1 MKWQPSKAQASV
13 IKSNHAQ
20 YLINQK
26 FLRGVQGGSF
36 FKKRPPGRRRQ
47 EMKKII
53 LILGGI
59 RSGKSYFAEQK
70 AEFYSEKPVYIA
82 TSIPF
87 DNEMKL
93 RVAQHKKRRGNRYEL
108 IEASYDLTGPLGR
121 LKDRTVL
128 VDCLTLNL
136 SNRLMATEEYMD
148 LEELIETDEDYLKD
162 LYKIIKKNNLKVIF
176 VSNEVGAAPIEA
188 NELGRYFQDLQGR
201 WNRIM
206 AGYAD
211 EVYVVQA
218 GIPTLIKKGVAPPA
232 HSRSAGRRSFGGFT
246 SKVCRNNKV
255 SQDISKKEQVFP
267 FKISAPSYLLP
278 SGYIE
283 NVTYLMDKV
292 DDIQLL
298 IFDALKEDPLLKEE
312 SLTTL
317 EYLAKDS
324 GITYSVH
331 MPVKPELTAGFKER
345 LEASNFIIETLN
357 RLNISSYTFHYD
369 LPDGVKWGKAAKDE
383 IQSIEAAYIKFFR
396 ALKEKFP
403 GVDLSLENT
412 ETPLSALDRVIS
424 ECGIS
429 YCIDIGHLL
438 VQGRD
443 LTEIEPRLQ
452 RASVVHFHGWEE
464 KNGKKQD
471 HRPIVYNRKIFKQL
485 ESFPGILTI
494 ENYHKL
500 LYEKSLELLR
510 EYF

>member
-1 MKWQPSKAQASV
+1 
-13 IKSNHAQ
+13 
-20 YLINQK
+20 
-26 FLRGVQGGSF
+26 
-36 FKKRPPGRRRQ
+36 
-47 EMKKII
+47 MKKII

-87 DNEMKL
+87 DSEMKL
-93 RVAQHKKRRGNRYEL
+93 RVAEHKKRRSNRYQL

-121 LKDRTVL
+121 LKDRTIL

-148 LEELIETDEDYLKD
+148 LEEMIEIDENYLKD
-162 LYKIIKKNNLKVIF
+162 LYKIIDKNNLKVIF

-188 NELGRYFQDLQGR
+188 NQLGRYFQDLQGR

-206 AGYAD
+206 SGYAD

-218 GIPTLIKKGVAPPA
+218 GIPTLI
-232 HSRSAGRRSFGGFT
+232 
-246 SKVCRNNKV
+246 
-255 SQDISKKEQVFP
+255 KKEQVFP

-283 NVTYLMDKV
+283 NVTYLMDQV

-298 IFDALKEDPLLKEE
+298 IFDTYEECPLLKKE

-331 MPVKPELTAGFKER
+331 MPVKPKLTAEFIQR
-345 LEASNFIIETLN
+345 LESAFSIIETLN
-357 RLNISSYTFHYD
+357 RLNISSYTFHFD
-369 LPDGVKWGKAAKDE
+369 LPDGLKWEKLTKDE
-383 IQSIEAAYIKFFR
+383 VQSIEAVYIKFFK

-412 ETPLSALDRVIS
+412 ETPLSALDRVINES
-424 ECGIS
+424 SIS
-429 YCIDIGHLL
+429 YCIDIGHLMM
-438 VQGRD
+438 QERD
-443 LTEIEPRLQ
+443 LAEIKPHLQ
-452 RASVVHFHGWEE
+452 RASVIHLHGWEK

-471 HRPIVYNRKIFKQL
+471 HRPILYNRKIFKQL
-485 ESFPGILTI
+485 ESFSGILTI
-494 ENYHKL
+494 ENYHKS
-500 LYEKSLELLR
+500 LYEKSLKLLKQ
-510 EYF
+510 YF

>member
-1 MKWQPSKAQASV
+1 
-13 IKSNHAQ
+13 
-20 YLINQK
+20 
-26 FLRGVQGGSF
+26 
-36 FKKRPPGRRRQ
+36 
-47 EMKKII
+47 MKKII

-87 DNEMKL
+87 DAEMKL
-93 RVAQHKKRRGNRYEL
+93 RVAQHKKRRGNRFQL
-108 IEASYDLTGPLGR
+108 IEAPYDLTGPLRR

-162 LYKIIKKNNLKVIF
+162 LYKIIDKNNLKVIF

-188 NELGRYFQDLQGR
+188 NQLGRYFQDLQGR

-211 EVYVVQA
+211 EVFVLQA
-218 GIPTLIKKGVAPPA
+218 GIPSLIKKGGGTPA
-232 HSRSAGRRSFGGFT
+232 LFTVSRTPYFRGFI
-246 SKVCRNNKV
+246 SNVYRNNNV
-255 SQDISKKEQVFP
+255 SPGISKKERYFP

-278 SGYIE
+278 TGYIE
-283 NVTYLMDKV
+283 NVTYLMDQV

-298 IFDALKEDPLLKEE
+298 LFDAHEEDPLLKEE
-312 SLTTL
+312 TLTTL

-331 MPVKPELTAGFKER
+331 MPVKPKLTTGFQQR
-345 LEASNFIIETLN
+345 LESAYFIIEKLN
-357 RLNISSYTFHYD
+357 RLNISSYTFHFD
-369 LPDGVKWGKAAKDE
+369 LPDGVKWEKVTKDE
-383 IQSIEAAYIKFFR
+383 VQSIEAAYIKFFK
-396 ALKEKFP
+396 ALKERFP
-403 GVDLSLENT
+403 GIDISLENT
-412 ETPLSALDRVIS
+412 ETPLSALDGIINES
-424 ECGIS
+424 GIS

-443 LTEIEPRLQ
+443 IGELEPRLQ
-452 RASVVHFHGWEE
+452 RTSVIHFHGWEK

-471 HRPIVYNRKIFKQL
+471 HRPILYDRKIFKQL
-485 ESFPGILTI
+485 ESFPGVLTI
-494 ENYHKL
+494 ENYHKS

>member
-1 MKWQPSKAQASV
+1 V
-13 IKSNHAQ
+13 
-20 YLINQK
+20 
-26 FLRGVQGGSF
+26 
-36 FKKRPPGRRRQ
+36 
-47 EMKKII
+47 
-53 LILGGI
+53 
-59 RSGKSYFAEQK
+59 
-70 AEFYSEKPVYIA
+70 
-82 TSIPF
+82 
-87 DNEMKL
+87 
-93 RVAQHKKRRGNRYEL
+93 
-108 IEASYDLTGPLGR
+108 
-121 LKDRTVL
+121 
-128 VDCLTLNL
+128 
-136 SNRLMATEEYMD
+136 
-148 LEELIETDEDYLKD
+148 
-162 LYKIIKKNNLKVIF
+162 
-176 VSNEVGAAPIEA
+176 
-188 NELGRYFQDLQGR
+188 
-201 WNRIM
+201 

-218 GIPTLIKKGVAPPA
+218 GIPTLIKKGSATPT
-232 HSRSAGRRSFGGFT
+232 HSRSARCRSFGDVI

-255 SQDISKKEQVFP
+255 SPGISKKERCFP

-298 IFDALKEDPLLKEE
+298 VFDAHEEDPLLKEE

-331 MPVKPELTAGFKER
+331 MPVKPKLSEAFQQR
-345 LEASNFIIETLN
+345 LEAAYFIIETLN

-369 LPDGVKWGKAAKDE
+369 LPDGVVWEKVTKDK
-383 IQSIEAAYIKFFR
+383 IQSIEGTYIKFFK

-403 GVDLSLENT
+403 GSDLSLENT
-412 ETPLSALDRVIS
+412 ETPLSALDKIIC

-443 LTEIEPRLQ
+443 LAEIEPRLQ
-452 RASVVHFHGWEE
+452 QASVVHLHGWEE

-471 HRPIVYNRKIFKQL
+471 HRPILYDRKIFKQL
-485 ESFPGILTI
+485 ESFSGILTI

-500 LYEKSLELLR
+500 LYEKSLELLT

>member
-1 MKWQPSKAQASV
+1 
-13 IKSNHAQ
+13 
-20 YLINQK
+20 
-26 FLRGVQGGSF
+26 
-36 FKKRPPGRRRQ
+36 
-47 EMKKII
+47 MKKII

-87 DNEMKL
+87 DSEMKL
-93 RVAQHKKRRGNRYEL
+93 RVAQHKKRRGNRFQL
-108 IEASYDLTGPLGR
+108 IEAPYDLTGPLGR

-148 LEELIETDEDYLKD
+148 MEELIETDEDYLKD
-162 LYKIIKKNNLKVIF
+162 LYKIIEKNNLKVIF

-188 NELGRYFQDLQGR
+188 NQLGRYFQDLQGR

-218 GIPTLIKKGVAPPA
+218 GIPTPIKKGGGTPDLFTVSQMPYF
-232 HSRSAGRRSFGGFT
+232 RGFT
-246 SKVCRNNKV
+246 SKVCRNNNV
-255 SQDISKKEQVFP
+255 SPGISKKERYFP

-278 SGYIE
+278 TGYIE
-283 NVTYLMDKV
+283 NVTYLMDQV

-298 IFDALKEDPLLKEE
+298 LFDAHEEDPLLKEE
-312 SLTTL
+312 SLNTL

-331 MPVKPELTAGFKER
+331 MPVKPGLTAEFQQR
-345 LEASNFIIETLN
+345 LESAYFIIEKLN
-357 RLNISSYTFHYD
+357 RLNISSYTFHFD
-369 LPDGVKWGKAAKDE
+369 LPDEVKWEKVTKDE
-383 IQSIEAAYIKFFR
+383 VQPIEAAYIKFFK

-403 GVDLSLENT
+403 GIDISLENT
-412 ETPLSALDRVIS
+412 GTPLSALDRIIS
-424 ECGIS
+424 ESGIS

-443 LTEIEPRLQ
+443 LAEIEPRLQ
-452 RASVVHFHGWEE
+452 RASVIHLHGWE
-464 KNGKKQD
+464 KIKGKKQD
-471 HRPIVYNRKIFKQL
+471 HRPILYDRKIFTQL
-485 ESFPGILTI
+485 ESFTGILTI
-494 ENYHKL
+494 ENYHKS
-500 LYEKSLELLR
+500 LYEKSLELLT

>member
-1 MKWQPSKAQASV
+1 
-13 IKSNHAQ
+13 
-20 YLINQK
+20 
-26 FLRGVQGGSF
+26 
-36 FKKRPPGRRRQ
+36 
-47 EMKKII
+47 MKKIT

-59 RSGKSYFAEQK
+59 RSGKSYFAEKK
-70 AEFYSEKPVYIA
+70 AEFYSEKPGYIA

-87 DNEMKL
+87 DSEMKF

-108 IEASYDLTGPLGR
+108 IEAPYDLTGPLGR

-136 SNRLMATEEYMD
+136 SNRLMATEECMD
-148 LEELIETDEDYLKD
+148 LEKLIETDENYLKG
-162 LYKIIKKNNLKVIF
+162 LYEIINKNNLKVIF
-176 VSNEVGAAPIEA
+176 VSNEVGAAPVES
-188 NELGRYFQDLQGR
+188 NQLGRYFQDLQGR

-211 EVYVVQA
+211 EIYLVQA
-218 GIPTLIKKGVAPPA
+218 GIPTLIKKE
-232 HSRSAGRRSFGGFT
+232 
-246 SKVCRNNKV
+246 N
-255 SQDISKKEQVFP
+255 IFP
-267 FKISAPSYLLP
+267 FKISGPSYLMP

-298 IFDALKEDPLLKEE
+298 LFDALKEDPLLKKE

-331 MPVKPELTAGFKER
+331 MPVKPELTAGFKQR
-345 LEASNFIIETLN
+345 LEGAYSILEALN
-357 RLNISSYTFHYD
+357 RLKISSYTFHFD
-369 LPDGVKWGKAAKDE
+369 LPDGVAWEKVTKDE
-383 IQSIEAAYIKFFR
+383 IQSIEASYINFFR

-412 ETPLSALDRVIS
+412 ETPLSALDRVIG

-443 LTEIEPRLQ
+443 LAEIEPRLHQ
-452 RASVVHFHGWEE
+452 ASVVHLHGWEE

-471 HRPIVYNRKIFKQL
+471 HRPVLYDRKIFKLL
-485 ESFPGILTI
+485 ESFTGILTI

-500 LYEKSLELLR
+500 LYKKSLKLLR

>member
-1 MKWQPSKAQASV
+1 
-13 IKSNHAQ
+13 
-20 YLINQK
+20 
-26 FLRGVQGGSF
+26 
-36 FKKRPPGRRRQ
+36 
-47 EMKKII
+47 MKKII

-82 TSIPF
+82 TAIPF
-87 DNEMKL
+87 DSEMKL
-93 RVAQHKKRRGNRYEL
+93 RVAQHKKRRGNRYQL
-108 IEASYDLTGPLGR
+108 IEAPYDLTGPLER

-148 LEELIETDEDYLKD
+148 LEELIDTDEDYLKD
-162 LYKIIKKNNLKVIF
+162 LYKIIDKNNLKVIF
-176 VSNEVGAAPIEA
+176 VSNEVGASPIET
-188 NELGRYFQDLQGR
+188 NQLGRYFQDLQGR

-218 GIPTLIKKGVAPPA
+218 GIPTPIK
-232 HSRSAGRRSFGGFT
+232 RE
-246 SKVCRNNKV
+246 
-255 SQDISKKEQVFP
+255 QDFP

-278 SGYIE
+278 TGYIE
-283 NVTYLMDKV
+283 NVTYLMDQV

-298 IFDALKEDPLLKEE
+298 VFDAHQEDPLLKEE

-317 EYLAKDS
+317 EYLARDS

-331 MPVKPELTAGFKER
+331 MPVKPKLTAEFQQR
-345 LEASNFIIETLN
+345 LESAYFIIEKLN
-357 RLNISSYTFHYD
+357 RLNISSYTFHFD
-369 LPDGVKWGKAAKDE
+369 LPDGVKWEKVTKDE
-383 IQSIEAAYIKFFR
+383 VQSIEAAYIKFFK
-396 ALKEKFP
+396 ALKERFP
-403 GVDLSLENT
+403 DIDLSLENT
-412 ETPLSALDRVIS
+412 ETPLSALDRIIS
-424 ECGIS
+424 ESGIS

-443 LTEIEPRLQ
+443 LAEIEPRLQ
-452 RASVVHFHGWEE
+452 RASVIHFHGWEK
-464 KNGKKQD
+464 KNRKKQD
-471 HRPIVYNRKIFKQL
+471 HRPILYDRKIFKQL

-494 ENYHKL
+494 ENYHKS
-500 LYEKSLELLR
+500 LYEKSLKLLI

>member
-1 MKWQPSKAQASV
+1 LPPAARGALFEKTAP
-13 IKSNHAQ
+13 
-20 YLINQK
+20 LDPPQK
-26 FLRGVQGGSF
+26 LFISET
-36 FKKRPPGRRRQ
+36 KK
-47 EMKKII
+47 MKKII

-87 DNEMKL
+87 DSEMKL

-108 IEASYDLTGPLGR
+108 IEAPYDLTGPLGR

-136 SNRLMATEEYMD
+136 SNRLMAAEEYLD
-148 LEELIETDEDYLKD
+148 LEGLIEADEDYLKD
-162 LYKIIKKNNLKVIF
+162 LYEIIDKNNLKVIF

-188 NELGRYFQDLQGR
+188 NKLGRYFQELQGR
-201 WNRIM
+201 WNRTM

-218 GIPTLIKKGVAPPA
+218 GIPTLIKKE
-232 HSRSAGRRSFGGFT
+232 
-246 SKVCRNNKV
+246 N
-255 SQDISKKEQVFP
+255 IFP
-267 FKISAPSYLLP
+267 FKISAPSYLMP

-283 NVTYLMDKV
+283 NVTYLMDRV

-298 IFDALKEDPLLKEE
+298 VFDAVKEDPLLKKE
-312 SLTTL
+312 SLITM

-331 MPVKPELTAGFKER
+331 MPVKPKLTDGFQQR
-345 LEASNFIIETLN
+345 LEGAYVIIETLN
-357 RLNISSYTFHYD
+357 RLDISSYSFHYD
-369 LPDGVKWGKAAKDE
+369 LPDGVTWETVTKDE
-383 IQSIEAAYIKFFR
+383 IQSIEAVYIKFFR
-396 ALKEKFP
+396 ALKEKFQ

-429 YCIDIGHLL
+429 YCIDMGHLL
-438 VQGRD
+438 MQGRD
-443 LTEIEPRLQ
+443 LAEIEPRLHQ
-452 RASVVHFHGWEE
+452 ASVVHLHGWEE

-471 HRPIVYNRKIFKQL
+471 HRPILYDRKMFRLL
-485 ESFPGILTI
+485 ESFEGILTI

-500 LYEKSLELLR
+500 LYEKSLKLLR

>member
-1 MKWQPSKAQASV
+1 
-13 IKSNHAQ
+13 
-20 YLINQK
+20 
-26 FLRGVQGGSF
+26 
-36 FKKRPPGRRRQ
+36 
-47 EMKKII
+47 MKKII

-93 RVAQHKKRRGNRYEL
+93 RVAQHKIRRGNRYEL
-108 IEASYDLTGPLGR
+108 IEAPYDLTGPLGR
-121 LKDRTVL
+121 LKDRTML

-162 LYKIIKKNNLKVIF
+162 LYKIIDKNNLKVIF

-188 NELGRYFQDLQGR
+188 NQLGRYFQDLQGR

-218 GIPTLIKKGVAPPA
+218 GIPTPIK
-232 HSRSAGRRSFGGFT
+232 R
-246 SKVCRNNKV
+246 
-255 SQDISKKEQVFP
+255 EQVFP

-283 NVTYLMDKV
+283 NVTYLMDQV

-298 IFDALKEDPLLKEE
+298 LFDVHEEDPLLKEE

-331 MPVKPELTAGFKER
+331 MPVKPELTVEFQQR
-345 LEASNFIIETLN
+345 LESAFFIIERLN
-357 RLNISSYTFHYD
+357 RLNISSYTFHFN
-369 LPDGVKWGKAAKDE
+369 LPDGVKWEKVTKDE
-383 IQSIEAAYIKFFR
+383 VQSIEAAYIKFFK

-403 GVDLSLENT
+403 GIDISLENT
-412 ETPLSALDRVIS
+412 ETPLSALDRIIS

-443 LTEIEPRLQ
+443 LAEIEPRLQ
-452 RASVVHFHGWEE
+452 QASVVHLHGWEE

-471 HRPIVYNRKIFKQL
+471 HRPILYDRKIFNQL
-485 ESFPGILTI
+485 ESFTGILTI

>member
-1 MKWQPSKAQASV
+1 LQGSRGRFF
-13 IKSNHAQ
+13 
-20 YLINQK
+20 QK
-26 FLRGVQGGSF
+26 ES
-36 FKKRPPGRRRQ
+36 PGRRWQ
-47 EMKKII
+47 KMKKII

-70 AEFYSEKPVYIA
+70 AEFYSGKPVYIA

-108 IEASYDLTGPLGR
+108 IEVPYDLTGPLER

-148 LEELIETDEDYLKD
+148 LEELIETDEGYLKD
-162 LYKIIKKNNLKVIF
+162 LYKIINKNNLKVIF
-176 VSNEVGAAPIEA
+176 VSNEVGAALIEP

-218 GIPTLIKKGVAPPA
+218 GIPTLIKKE
-232 HSRSAGRRSFGGFT
+232 
-246 SKVCRNNKV
+246 N
-255 SQDISKKEQVFP
+255 IFP
-267 FKISAPSYLLP
+267 FKISAPSYLMP

-283 NVTYLMDKV
+283 NVTFLMDKV

-298 IFDALKEDPLLKEE
+298 VFDALKEDPLLKEE

-331 MPVKPELTAGFKER
+331 MPVKPKLTAGFQQR
-345 LEASNFIIETLN
+345 LEAAYFIIETLN

-369 LPDGVKWGKAAKDE
+369 LPDGVKWEKVTKEE
-383 IQSIEAAYIKFFR
+383 IQSIEATYIKFFR
-396 ALKEKFP
+396 AIKEKFP

-412 ETPLSALDRVIS
+412 ETPLSALDRIIS
-424 ECGIS
+424 ECSIS
-429 YCIDIGHLL
+429 YCIDIGHLM

-443 LTEIEPRLQ
+443 LAEIEPRLRQ
-452 RASVVHFHGWEE
+452 ASVVHLHGWEE
-464 KNGKKQD
+464 KNRKKQD
-471 HRPIVYNRKIFKQL
+471 HRPILYDRRIFKQL

-500 LYEKSLELLR
+500 LYEKSLKLLR

>member
-1 MKWQPSKAQASV
+1 
-13 IKSNHAQ
+13 
-20 YLINQK
+20 
-26 FLRGVQGGSF
+26 
-36 FKKRPPGRRRQ
+36 
-47 EMKKII
+47 MKKII

-93 RVAQHKKRRGNRYEL
+93 RVAQHKIRRGNRYEL
-108 IEASYDLTGPLGR
+108 IEAPYDLTGPLGR

-218 GIPTLIKKGVAPPA
+218 GIPTLIKKGVAP
-232 HSRSAGRRSFGGFT
+232 G
-246 SKVCRNNKV
+246 
-255 SQDISKKEQVFP
+255 ISKKEQEFP
-267 FKISAPSYLLP
+267 FRISAPSYLMP

-298 IFDALKEDPLLKEE
+298 VFDTLKEDPLLKEE

-331 MPVKPELTAGFKER
+331 MPVKPELTAGFQQR
-345 LEASNFIIETLN
+345 LEAACFIIETLN

-369 LPDGVKWGKAAKDE
+369 LPDGVKWEKATKDE
-383 IQSIEAAYIKFFR
+383 IQSIEAAYIKFFK
-396 ALKEKFP
+396 ALKKKFP
-403 GVDLSLENT
+403 DVDLSLENT
-412 ETPLSALDRVIS
+412 ETPLSVLDKIIS

-443 LTEIEPRLQ
+443 LAEIEPRLQ
-452 RASVVHFHGWEE
+452 RASVVHLHGWEE
-464 KNGKKQD
+464 DNGKKQD
-471 HRPIVYNRKIFKQL
+471 HRPILYDRKIFKQL

-510 EYF
+510 AYF